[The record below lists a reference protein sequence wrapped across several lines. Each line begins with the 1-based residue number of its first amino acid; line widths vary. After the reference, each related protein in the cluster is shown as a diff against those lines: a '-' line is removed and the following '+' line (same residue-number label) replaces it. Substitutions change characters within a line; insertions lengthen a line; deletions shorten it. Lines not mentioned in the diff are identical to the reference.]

1 MLNVTVTWA
10 DGTVSQKVMA
20 DYAELVD
27 WENQHHGEYTGL
39 IVKADDKG
47 DESV

>member
-1 MLNVTVTWA
+1 MLLVTVTWA

-20 DYAELVD
+20 DYAELGD

-39 IVKADDKG
+39 TVKSDDGG
-47 DESV
+47 DAA